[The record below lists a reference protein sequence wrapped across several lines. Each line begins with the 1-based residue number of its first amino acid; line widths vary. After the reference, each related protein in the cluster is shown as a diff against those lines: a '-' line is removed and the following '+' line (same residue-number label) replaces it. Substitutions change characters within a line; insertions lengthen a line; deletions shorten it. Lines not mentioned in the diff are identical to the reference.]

1 VSNIPFFCF
10 ALSFKIKNSSKMP
23 FSKKNVLW
31 IFALFALKSVAQTP
45 VDNRFMLQEIADGE
59 KHAHAGL
66 ENFTPTGAG
75 ANYDVKYHRFYWEV
89 NPAIRYIKGS
99 VTTYFKAL
107 ENMDKMTFDMDNA
120 LQIDSIKFHNNLVS
134 YTQSPNKILE
144 INLPSQII
152 NGNLDSIMVYYKGV
166 PPSTGFGAFTTNA
179 HNGAPILWTLSEPY
193 GSRDWWPSKLDLN
206 DKVDSIDVVVKVPK
220 GNKAASNGVLMSEVA
235 PDTISKVVHW
245 KHRYPITPYLIAIAV
260 TNYVEFTEKI
270 PLRGDTL
277 NCLNYVYPEYLAT
290 ARVKS
295 PEIIPIMQ
303 LYDSLFAPYPF
314 KKEKYGHAQ
323 WGWGGGEEHQTMS
336 FMANLDQS
344 LVAHELA
351 HQWFGDM
358 VTCGNWQDI
367 WLNEGFA
374 TYLTG
379 LTYERL
385 YNGFYWNAWKQ
396 QTLNSVLSQTA
407 GSVRVDDTTSVNRIF
422 DSRLTYNKGAY
433 VLHALRWKVGDSAFF
448 AGVQNYLRDPRL
460 MHGYAVTNDLKRHI
474 ETTSRQD
481 LTRFFADWFYGQ
493 GYPTFTIA
501 SCRNPFIFNGIQI
514 SVEQTTSHVS
524 VPSYAIPIPVRI
536 KSQTGRD
543 TILRLDIT
551 GIRNSF
557 TFSLPFRPDS
567 IWADPD
573 LRLPAKYNLSR
584 LGGGNIG
591 NYVAYCDATD
601 ETVNSLPATVYPSPV
616 NNVLTIDFQSNR
628 YQKVN
633 ATLLNL
639 TGAKVLQKELGQV
652 QGKIEWQLGQLPEG
666 VYMLK
671 LTDGEQSS
679 VHKIIKSY

>member
-1 VSNIPFFCF
+1 MIFVFICISKFKMDSKMAFIKKIMMGMGLFWAV
-10 ALSFKIKNSSKMP
+10 ALS
-23 FSKKNVLW
+23 
-31 IFALFALKSVAQTP
+31 AQTP
-45 VDNRFMLQEIADGE
+45 TDLHLTLQSIANGE
-59 KHAHAGL
+59 KKAHSGL
-66 ENFTPTGAG
+66 ENFAPTGAG

-107 ENMDKMTFDMDNA
+107 ENMDKMSFDLDNV
-120 LQIDSIKFHNNLVS
+120 LQIDSIKFRNRLVS

-144 INLPSQII
+144 VNLSSQII
-152 NGNLDSIMVYYKGV
+152 NGNLDSIHLFYQGV
-166 PPSTGFGAFTTNA
+166 PPLTGFGAFITNR
-179 HNGAPILWTLSEPY
+179 HNNVPILWTLSEPY

-206 DKVDSIDVVVKVPK
+206 DKVDSIDVFVKVPA
-220 GNKAASNGVLMSEVA
+220 GNKVASNGILVA
-235 PDTISKVVHW
+235 EYALDSTSKMVIW
-245 KHRYPITPYLIAIAV
+245 KHRYPITPYLVAIAV

-290 ARVKS
+290 ARQKS

-303 LYDSLFAPYPF
+303 LFDSLFAPYPF

-351 HQWFGDM
+351 HQWFGNM
-358 VTCGNWQDI
+358 ITCGNWQDI

-385 YNGFYWNAWKQ
+385 YNGVYWNTWKTA
-396 QTLNSVLSQTA
+396 TLNSVLSQTA

-448 AGVQNYLRDPRL
+448 AGVQNYLRDARL
-460 MHGYAVTNDLKRHI
+460 MHGYATTNDLKRHI
-474 ETTSRQD
+474 EATSRQD

-493 GYPTFTIA
+493 GYPTFNIG
-501 SCRNPFIFNGIQI
+501 SCRSAFVANRIQI
-514 SVEQTTSHVS
+514 VVNQSTSHGS
-524 VPSYAIPIPVRI
+524 VPNYEIPIPVRL

-543 TILRLDIT
+543 TLLRLNMT
-551 GIRNSF
+551 GAYHSF
-557 TFSLPFRPDS
+557 IVDLPFRADS
-567 IWADPD
+567 IWADPN
-573 LRLPAKYNLSR
+573 LQLPAKYRLVSYFNGSPTNNL
-584 LGGGNIG
+584 IG
-591 NYVAYCDATD
+591 YCVGTDDVAHL
-601 ETVNSLPATVYPSPV
+601 LPVSVYPNPV
-616 NNVLTIDFQSNR
+616 DKSLTIDFQSNN
-628 YQKVN
+628 YQKIKASVF
-633 ATLLNL
+633 NL
-639 TGAKVLQKELGQV
+639 TGSLVLQKDLTQV
-652 QGKIEWQLGQLPEG
+652 QGKVEWQIGTLPAG
-666 VYMLK
+666 IYMLK
-671 LTDGEQSS
+671 LTDGNLSS
-679 VHKIIKSY
+679 THKMIKL